1 MLGSGD
7 AGKGVVLKR
16 MLMRLLGGLLR
27 STTGSTVS
35 FLNEKCKTMYILCA
49 GGDYCFWHG
58 ICYKALQSHTF

>member
-35 FLNEKCKTMYILCA
+35 FLNETCKTIISFF
-49 GGDYCFWHG
+49 GGTIKRISTRHG
-58 ICYKALQSHTF
+58 RYRHV